1 MHCSQAGPWSR
12 FLIYAATTVLLA
24 APALGQDAAPRVAL
38 ETNHGTIVLELN
50 PEKAPITVANFLQY
64 VESGWYDGT
73 VFHRVMDGF
82 MVQGGGFT
90 ADMQKKI
97 TRPEIENESKNGLF
111 NERGTISMARHGYPH
126 TATSQF
132 FINSVDNEGLDAG
145 SGNEGIDASG
155 QGFGYAVFGKVVEGM
170 DVVDKISKVK
180 TGAKAGLANVPV
192 ETVLIKKVS
201 VQ

>member
-1 MHCSQAGPWSR
+1 MHSSQAGPWSR

-50 PEKAPITVANFLQY
+50 AEKAPITVANFLQY

-82 MVQGGGFT
+82 MIQGGGFDT
-90 ADMQKKI
+90 KMQKKI
-97 TRPEIENESKNGLF
+97 TRPEIENESKNGLS
-111 NERGTISMARHGYPH
+111 NKRGTISMARTGDPH
-126 TATSQF
+126 SATAQF
-132 FINSVDNEGLDAG
+132 FINLVDNEGLDADRG
-145 SGNEGIDASG
+145 SW
-155 QGFGYAVFGKVVEGM
+155 GYAVFGKVVEGM
-170 DVVDKISKVK
+170 DVVDSRSRRSRRQ
-180 TGAKAGLANVPV
+180 GHSSAGMGDVPL
-192 ETVLIKKVS
+192 ETVLIEKVS